1 MVRPSDRIPDHEFI
15 YHRIP
20 WPHYSNP
27 AELESRPQVAA
38 FLPSHRDTDGVSVD
52 IASLTTIERAATG
65 RGKRYHLARLHVG
78 IIRKELGLH
87 VLARPI
93 LRGNAQ
99 GYPENPAHAI
109 IPELNRQD
117 YERDKSAMQ
126 AVANRLICE
135 FSDLVLVAL
144 DPVEFPGVAI

>member
-1 MVRPSDRIPDHEFI
+1 MVRPSEPIPDHEFI

-27 AELESRPQVAA
+27 TEPKSRPQVAA
-38 FLPSHRDTDGVSVD
+38 FLPTHQDIDGLSVD
-52 IASLTTIERAATG
+52 IASLTTIEKAATG
-65 RGKRYHLARLHVG
+65 RGKRYHVARLHVG
-78 IIRKELGLH
+78 TIRKELELH

-93 LRGNAQ
+93 LPGNAE

-117 YERDKSAMQ
+117 YKSDKSAMK
-126 AVANRLICE
+126 AVANRLIYE
-135 FSDLVLVAL
+135 FSELVLVAL